1 MVQNNCIFEEFLR
14 DLSGMT
20 SSTITQAQQDQKLA
34 LRYEFIAICAV
45 FFVLGFNFST
55 WASRIPAIRDSALLI
70 PATLGYALL
79 ARGIGSVVMMP
90 LTAWLIQVMG
100 ARKTGIIFGW
110 IVALSL
116 LPIAFS
122 PNWIMLAVS
131 MIIMGASGGGFNLAI
146 NALGASYEKR
156 SGQPRMS
163 TIHSWFGV
171 GNLTGAVLGTFA
183 AGLLISAQIHMLV
196 ITALMILVVITAFRF
211 IPKDAES
218 TIRKP
223 GLEWPERPVLWLG
236 AIIFMAACT
245 EASIMNWVALFYS
258 DYLKTG
264 EGLAAIGY
272 TTYAV
277 ALLMMRFTG
286 DRLRARFG
294 SRNLI
299 TFGTLFAAGGIIL
312 AILAEQLW
320 VSSVGIFAMG
330 LGVALTFP
338 FIFSITGKISPNALA
353 TVMILGGVGELIS
366 QPIMGVIVQNFQLD
380 GGFYTIA
387 GIILLTSLMAW
398 NSKLLKEN

>member
-1 MVQNNCIFEEFLR
+1 
-14 DLSGMT
+14 MT
-20 SSTITQAQQDQKLA
+20 SSTITHTKQEHKRA

-90 LTAWLIQVMG
+90 ITAWLVQKVG
-100 ARKTGIIFGW
+100 ARKTALIFGW
-110 IVALSL
+110 IVGLSL
-116 LPIAFS
+116 IPIAFS
-122 PNWIMLAVS
+122 PSWIALSAS
-131 MIIMGASGGGFNLAI
+131 MIIMGGSGGGFNLAI

-156 SGQPRMS
+156 SGLPRMS

-171 GNLTGAVLGTFA
+171 GNLSGAVLGTLA
-183 AGLLISAQIHMLV
+183 AGLLLTAQIHMFSV
-196 ITALMILVVITAFRF
+196 SVVMIIVVVSAFRF
-211 IPKDAES
+211 IPKEVETAV
-218 TIRKP
+218 RKP
-223 GLEWPERPVLWLG
+223 GLEWPDRPIVWLG
-236 AIIFMAACT
+236 AIIFMGACT

-258 DYLKTG
+258 DYLNTG

-299 TFGTLFAAGGIIL
+299 TTGTLIAALGILL

-320 VSSVGIFAMG
+320 VSSIGIFAMG
-330 LGVALTFP
+330 AGVALTFP

-353 TVMILGGVGELIS
+353 TVMIMGGVGELIS
-366 QPIMGVIVQNFQLD
+366 QPVMGMIVQRFQLD

-387 GIILLTSLMAW
+387 GILLITSAMAW
-398 NSKLLKEN
+398 NSRLLKEN